1 MPVCARRGSTAR
13 ANSACRSCAPAV
25 DDSQC
30 PRAAQS
36 RALPRNPGIIVGVG
50 GAASDELELG
60 AHLDAALEASGDRA
74 EPCVESVHA
83 LNLIAAVVR
92 NGEPIV
98 NGDALDDEHLFLEHH
113 VADCLDLI
121 ALRIDIDVARFQRA
135 GEGAGQS
142 AASGRHHVIQRRCV
156 RGVLVGADAVVLSDL
171 GMNAKRHRLMFGW
184 QVREPLRATQP
195 LDPHTGHVCGLG
207 RHGRGGYYLGRPG
220 RGRTAQPRDGERR
233 LRGAG

>member
-1 MPVCARRGSTAR
+1 M
-13 ANSACRSCAPAV
+13 
-25 DDSQC
+25 
-30 PRAAQS
+30 
-36 RALPRNPGIIVGVG
+36 
-50 GAASDELELG
+50 
-60 AHLDAALEASGDRA
+60 
-74 EPCVESVHA
+74 
-83 LNLIAAVVR
+83 
-92 NGEPIV
+92 

-113 VADCLDLI
+113 LADCLDLI

-142 AASGRHHVIQRRCV
+142 AASGSHHVVQRRCV

-207 RHGRGGYYLGRPG
+207 RHGRGGYYRGRPRSG
-220 RGRTAQPRDGERR
+220 PDSAAASRESV
-233 LRGAG
+233 GAGVWGSGLNVRRVSMIEPRFAGTSGGLGAPSPSVQESPVADTMARAQLGGHPVASGGAHYRSARHAVAAPRRHLW

>member
-1 MPVCARRGSTAR
+1 MCA
-13 ANSACRSCAPAV
+13 AV
-25 DDSQC
+25 DDSQALSRGVA
-30 PRAAQS
+30 RARS
-36 RALPRNPGIIVGVG
+36 LNSGSIVGVG
-50 GAASDELELG
+50 RPASDELELG
-60 AHLDAALEASGDRA
+60 AHLDGALEASGDRA
-74 EPCVESVHA
+74 EPGVEAVHA

-113 VADCLDLI
+113 LADRLDLV

-142 AASGRHHVIQRRCV
+142 AASGRHDVVQRCCV

-171 GMNAKRHRLMFGW
+171 GMNAKRHRLMFGR

-195 LDPHTGHVCGLG
+195 LDPHSRHVCGLG
-207 RHGRGGYYLGRPG
+207 RHGRGGYYPG
-220 RGRTAQPRDGERR
+220 RRVRGPTAQPRDRGRR
-233 LRGAG
+233 LWDLERQAR

>member
-1 MPVCARRGSTAR
+1 M
-13 ANSACRSCAPAV
+13 
-25 DDSQC
+25 
-30 PRAAQS
+30 
-36 RALPRNPGIIVGVG
+36 
-50 GAASDELELG
+50 
-60 AHLDAALEASGDRA
+60 
-74 EPCVESVHA
+74 
-83 LNLIAAVVR
+83 
-92 NGEPIV
+92 

-113 VADCLDLI
+113 LADCLDLI

-142 AASGRHHVIQRRCV
+142 AASGRHDVIQRRCV

-207 RHGRGGYYLGRPG
+207 RHGRGGYYRGRPG
-220 RGRTAQPRDGERR
+220 SGPDSAAAR
-233 LRGAG
+233 RGAPALGFGLRPQRQAR